1 MQVLKDNLVEVAVL
15 IGIGFVSAGLFLLSA
30 FWGCFG
36 TGLMFWGLAF
46 LIWENG
52 GE

>member
-1 MQVLKDNLVEVAVL
+1 MQVIKNNLVEIAVL
-15 IGIGFVSAGLFLLSA
+15 IGIGFISAGLFLLSA
-30 FWGCFG
+30 FWGCIG